1 MQQLEQVTLGHY
13 QILKRLARGGMSE
26 IYLARDTANDQVVA
40 VKLVNTGAGDYY
52 ERFRAE
58 VKAQAAFNHEHI
70 LPVLDYGEFDSWCY
84 MITPYIED
92 GTLSERLQQGCLS
105 LAEAEQVLAQL
116 SQALHY
122 AHEKGIVHRDIKP
135 SNVLMRDG
143 THVYL
148 SDFGLV
154 KRVGEDNGLTL
165 TGYLIGTPEYMAP
178 ELAECEASPCSDVY
192 ALGILMYEMLSGRV
206 PFKANTPIAVYMRH
220 IRDLPD
226 PPSIYNPSIPPEVE
240 AVIFQAL
247 EKDPDHRFQSAQE
260 FYLAYAQAV
269 RLAEEHRLHAA
280 AMPTQVNRFD
290 LEKPRVTIVR
300 QKHRILRGRFLFTLL
315 LLPLLLVTLPAI
327 LHFSLGSQGFKMS
340 IWGADAAP
348 PSHQHV
354 ISTNAVNTNQKPA
367 MPPTPAPQSTNPSVT
382 QAPAQTI
389 SNSGNNQNVAGNK
402 DGPKAKAKAS
412 RPPAAPRQPG
422 KGPKK

>member
-13 QILKRLARGGMSE
+13 QILKRLARGGMAE
-26 IYLARDTANDQVVA
+26 VYLARDTANDQVVA

-58 VKAQAAFNHEHI
+58 VKAQAALSHEHI

-84 MITPYIED
+84 LITPYIEH
-92 GTLSERLQQGCLS
+92 GTLGKRLQQGPLS
-105 LAEAEQVLAQL
+105 LAEADKVLAQL
-116 SQALHY
+116 SQALYY

-178 ELAECEASPCSDVY
+178 ELAESEASPCSDVY

-226 PPSIYNPSIPPEVE
+226 PPSIYNPSIPAEVE
-240 AVIFQAL
+240 AVLLQAL
-247 EKDPDHRFQSAQE
+247 EKDPRRRFQSAQE

-269 RLAEEHRLHAA
+269 KLAEENRLNAPN
-280 AMPTQVNRFD
+280 MPTQVNRFS

-300 QKHRILRGRFLFTLL
+300 QKHRMLRGRFLFTLML
-315 LLPLLLVTLPAI
+315 VPLLLVMIPAL
-327 LHFSLGSQGFKMS
+327 LHISLGPQGFKIS
-340 IWGADAAP
+340 IGGAEAAP
-348 PSHQHV
+348 PSQHV
-354 ISTNAVNTNQKPA
+354 ISTNAVDTNSKPVINLT
-367 MPPTPAPQSTNPSVT
+367 PTPTHAAKPKKPSHT
-382 QAPAQTI
+382 QAPAQTT
-389 SNSGNNQNVAGNK
+389 SNYTNSTQGKAAGPSK
-402 DGPKAKAKAS
+402 EHK
-412 RPPAAPRQPG
+412 
-422 KGPKK
+422 KGPKG